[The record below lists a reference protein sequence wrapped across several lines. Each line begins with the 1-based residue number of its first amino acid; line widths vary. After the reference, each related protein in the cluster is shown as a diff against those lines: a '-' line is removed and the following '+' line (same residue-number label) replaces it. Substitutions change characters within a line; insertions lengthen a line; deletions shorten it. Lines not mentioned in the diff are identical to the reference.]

1 MWIEDNDIQSCI
13 LEIADNLSRQKK
25 DSSPEYLDWLFHSM
39 ACRAAVKAQ
48 DRNTPVEL
56 DKLVRLL
63 MEEDIRYCPHGRPV
77 DVSLTR
83 GKIEKLFGR
92 LQ

>member
-1 MWIEDNDIQSCI
+1 M
-13 LEIADNLSRQKK
+13 K
-25 DSSPEYLDWLFHSM
+25 
-39 ACRAAVKAQ
+39 
-48 DRNTPVEL
+48 L

-63 MEEDIRYCPHGRPV
+63 MEEDIVTVPTGRPV
-77 DVSLTR
+77 AVSLTR